1 MAVPFSVAVERT
13 VDEVRRRSRPRAD
26 VGKGMYPQLYFRRE
40 GVQFYCWPSA
50 PTERDQPA
58 SVNERER
65 QAPECRLL
73 LVPRLSRKWDP
84 PPSLPPETVWSKNA
98 APFPFLFQSNRWSR
112 VLRPGRMNAG
122 AI

>member
-65 QAPECRLL
+65 GKPRNADCYSY
-73 LVPRLSRKWDP
+73 PRLSQMGP
-84 PPSLPPETVWSKNA
+84 A
-98 APFPFLFQSNRWSR
+98 AVTPARHR
-112 VLRPGRMNAG
+112 VV
-122 AI
+122 